1 MIKKKRQSEKKGK
14 RLRNL
19 LFWAGFLICVFPIIS
34 NVVERQHQA
43 DAVATY
49 RQTMEKEDEKE
60 IEEKWRQANEYN
72 EMLFQ
77 AKGGIVEE
85 TEEKKYEEL
94 LNIHGTDI
102 MGSLEIPKI
111 QVELPIYH
119 GTTDEVLSNGIGHL
133 EGTSLPIGGENTHS
147 VLTGHRG
154 LPSSKLLVRL
164 DEMKNGD
171 LFFIHTYKEVM
182 AYKVEEIMVVKPED
196 TAWMEIKAEKDLVS
210 LVTCTPFG
218 INSHRLIVTG
228 HRVDYKEKEYIK
240 IKPQF
245 PSVREIII
253 TVFPILF
260 VVSVGVIQIKN
271 GIQIG
276 VGIAMLFAVFQS
288 FPVLAAFEQEQTGM
302 IQMTLPEDWKINMKR
317 EGIVFGC
324 TKIGE
329 IENGGYKILPGY
341 ESAGIDLNNIKTSLE
356 LERVSKHLEAFGVE
370 PEQNRQTDATG
381 KVVFEQLDEGIY
393 FIQAEKSNEYDLITP
408 MIVAL
413 PSWDETEGKMSYEIK
428 VSPKHVPIEKVG
440 KDMAPQT
447 GLKTGVWKWAILGIG
462 FISAGIIVAVEWR
475 KERKNEE

>member
-1 MIKKKRQSEKKGK
+1 MMKTNRQSEKKGK
-14 RLRNL
+14 KFRNL
-19 LFWAGFLICVFPIIS
+19 LFWAGFLICIFPVIS
-34 NVVERQHQA
+34 NMVERQRQA

-119 GTTDEVLSNGIGHL
+119 GTEDEVLSNGIGHL

-164 DEMKNGD
+164 DEMKIGD

-182 AYKVEEIMVVKPED
+182 AYKVEDIMVVKPED
-196 TAWMEIKAEKDLVS
+196 TAWMEIKGEKDLVS

-240 IKPQF
+240 IKPQL
-245 PSVREIII
+245 PSVREIIV

-271 GIQIG
+271 RIQTYRR
-276 VGIAMLFAVFQS
+276 QRRR
-288 FPVLAAFEQEQTGM
+288 QRRR
-302 IQMTLPEDWKINMKR
+302 KR
-317 EGIVFGC
+317 RE
-324 TKIGE
+324 K
-329 IENGGYKILPGY
+329 
-341 ESAGIDLNNIKTSLE
+341 
-356 LERVSKHLEAFGVE
+356 
-370 PEQNRQTDATG
+370 NR
-381 KVVFEQLDEGIY
+381 
-393 FIQAEKSNEYDLITP
+393 
-408 MIVAL
+408 
-413 PSWDETEGKMSYEIK
+413 
-428 VSPKHVPIEKVG
+428 
-440 KDMAPQT
+440 
-447 GLKTGVWKWAILGIG
+447 
-462 FISAGIIVAVEWR
+462 
-475 KERKNEE
+475 

>member
-1 MIKKKRQSEKKGK
+1 MMKTNRQSEKKGK
-14 RLRNL
+14 KFRNL
-19 LFWAGFLICVFPIIS
+19 LFWAGFLICIFPVIS
-34 NVVERQHQA
+34 NIVERQRQA

-119 GTTDEVLSNGIGHL
+119 GTEDEVLSNGIGHL

-164 DEMKNGD
+164 DEMKIGD

-182 AYKVEEIMVVKPED
+182 AYKIEEIMVVKPED
-196 TAWMEIKAEKDLVS
+196 TAWMEIKGEKDLVS

-240 IKPQF
+240 IKPQL
-245 PSVREIII
+245 PSVREIIV

-260 VVSVGVIQIKN
+260 VVSIVVIEIKN
-271 GIQIG
+271 RIQTYRR
-276 VGIAMLFAVFQS
+276 QRRR
-288 FPVLAAFEQEQTGM
+288 
-302 IQMTLPEDWKINMKR
+302 KR
-317 EGIVFGC
+317 RE
-324 TKIGE
+324 K
-329 IENGGYKILPGY
+329 
-341 ESAGIDLNNIKTSLE
+341 
-356 LERVSKHLEAFGVE
+356 
-370 PEQNRQTDATG
+370 NR
-381 KVVFEQLDEGIY
+381 
-393 FIQAEKSNEYDLITP
+393 
-408 MIVAL
+408 
-413 PSWDETEGKMSYEIK
+413 
-428 VSPKHVPIEKVG
+428 
-440 KDMAPQT
+440 
-447 GLKTGVWKWAILGIG
+447 
-462 FISAGIIVAVEWR
+462 
-475 KERKNEE
+475 

>member
-1 MIKKKRQSEKKGK
+1 MMKTNRQSEKKGK
-14 RLRNL
+14 KFRNL
-19 LFWAGFLICVFPIIS
+19 LFWAGFLICIFPVIS
-34 NVVERQHQA
+34 NIVERQRQA

-49 RQTMEKEDEKE
+49 QQTMEKEDEKE

-119 GTTDEVLSNGIGHL
+119 GTEDEVLSNGIGHL

-164 DEMKNGD
+164 DEMKIGD

-182 AYKVEEIMVVKPED
+182 AYKVEDIMVVKPED
-196 TAWMEIKAEKDLVS
+196 TAWMEIKGEKDLVS

-240 IKPQF
+240 IKPQL
-245 PSVREIII
+245 PSVREIIV

-260 VVSVGVIQIKN
+260 VVSIVVIEIKN
-271 GIQIG
+271 RIQTYRR
-276 VGIAMLFAVFQS
+276 QRRR
-288 FPVLAAFEQEQTGM
+288 
-302 IQMTLPEDWKINMKR
+302 KR
-317 EGIVFGC
+317 RE
-324 TKIGE
+324 K
-329 IENGGYKILPGY
+329 
-341 ESAGIDLNNIKTSLE
+341 
-356 LERVSKHLEAFGVE
+356 
-370 PEQNRQTDATG
+370 NR
-381 KVVFEQLDEGIY
+381 
-393 FIQAEKSNEYDLITP
+393 
-408 MIVAL
+408 
-413 PSWDETEGKMSYEIK
+413 
-428 VSPKHVPIEKVG
+428 
-440 KDMAPQT
+440 
-447 GLKTGVWKWAILGIG
+447 
-462 FISAGIIVAVEWR
+462 
-475 KERKNEE
+475 

>member
-1 MIKKKRQSEKKGK
+1 MMKTNRQSEKKGK
-14 RLRNL
+14 KFRNL
-19 LFWAGFLICVFPIIS
+19 LFWAGFLICIFPVIS
-34 NVVERQHQA
+34 NIVERQRQA

-77 AKGGIVEE
+77 AKGGIIEE

-119 GTTDEVLSNGIGHL
+119 GTEDEVLSNGIGHL

-164 DEMKNGD
+164 DEMKIGD

-240 IKPQF
+240 IKPQL
-245 PSVREIII
+245 PSVREIIV

-260 VVSVGVIQIKN
+260 VVSIVVIEIKNRIQIYRRQRRRKRREKN
-271 GIQIG
+271 
-276 VGIAMLFAVFQS
+276 
-288 FPVLAAFEQEQTGM
+288 
-302 IQMTLPEDWKINMKR
+302 R
-317 EGIVFGC
+317 
-324 TKIGE
+324 
-329 IENGGYKILPGY
+329 
-341 ESAGIDLNNIKTSLE
+341 
-356 LERVSKHLEAFGVE
+356 
-370 PEQNRQTDATG
+370 
-381 KVVFEQLDEGIY
+381 
-393 FIQAEKSNEYDLITP
+393 
-408 MIVAL
+408 
-413 PSWDETEGKMSYEIK
+413 
-428 VSPKHVPIEKVG
+428 
-440 KDMAPQT
+440 
-447 GLKTGVWKWAILGIG
+447 
-462 FISAGIIVAVEWR
+462 
-475 KERKNEE
+475 

>member
-1 MIKKKRQSEKKGK
+1 MMKTNRQSEKKGK
-14 RLRNL
+14 KFRNL
-19 LFWAGFLICVFPIIS
+19 LFWAGFLICIFPVIS
-34 NVVERQHQA
+34 NMVERQRQA

-119 GTTDEVLSNGIGHL
+119 GTEDEVLSNGIGHL

-164 DEMKNGD
+164 DEMKIGD

-182 AYKVEEIMVVKPED
+182 AYKVEEIIVVKPED

-240 IKPQF
+240 IKPQL
-245 PSVREIII
+245 PSVREIIV

-260 VVSVGVIQIKN
+260 VISVGVIQIKN
-271 GIQIG
+271 RIQTYRR
-276 VGIAMLFAVFQS
+276 QRRR
-288 FPVLAAFEQEQTGM
+288 
-302 IQMTLPEDWKINMKR
+302 KR
-317 EGIVFGC
+317 RE
-324 TKIGE
+324 K
-329 IENGGYKILPGY
+329 
-341 ESAGIDLNNIKTSLE
+341 
-356 LERVSKHLEAFGVE
+356 
-370 PEQNRQTDATG
+370 NR
-381 KVVFEQLDEGIY
+381 
-393 FIQAEKSNEYDLITP
+393 
-408 MIVAL
+408 
-413 PSWDETEGKMSYEIK
+413 
-428 VSPKHVPIEKVG
+428 
-440 KDMAPQT
+440 
-447 GLKTGVWKWAILGIG
+447 
-462 FISAGIIVAVEWR
+462 
-475 KERKNEE
+475 

>member
-1 MIKKKRQSEKKGK
+1 MMKTNRQSEKKGK
-14 RLRNL
+14 KFRNL
-19 LFWAGFLICVFPIIS
+19 LFWAGFLICIFPVIS
-34 NVVERQHQA
+34 NIVERQRQA

-77 AKGGIVEE
+77 AKRGIVEE

-119 GTTDEVLSNGIGHL
+119 GTEDEVLSNGIGHL

-164 DEMKNGD
+164 DEMKIGD

-182 AYKVEEIMVVKPED
+182 AYKVEDIMVVKPED
-196 TAWMEIKAEKDLVS
+196 TAWMEIKGEKDLVS

-228 HRVDYKEKEYIK
+228 YRVDYKEKEYIK
-240 IKPQF
+240 IKPQL
-245 PSVREIII
+245 PSVREIIV

-260 VVSVGVIQIKN
+260 VVSIVVIEIKN
-271 GIQIG
+271 RIQTYRR
-276 VGIAMLFAVFQS
+276 QRRR
-288 FPVLAAFEQEQTGM
+288 
-302 IQMTLPEDWKINMKR
+302 KR
-317 EGIVFGC
+317 RE
-324 TKIGE
+324 K
-329 IENGGYKILPGY
+329 
-341 ESAGIDLNNIKTSLE
+341 
-356 LERVSKHLEAFGVE
+356 
-370 PEQNRQTDATG
+370 NR
-381 KVVFEQLDEGIY
+381 
-393 FIQAEKSNEYDLITP
+393 
-408 MIVAL
+408 
-413 PSWDETEGKMSYEIK
+413 
-428 VSPKHVPIEKVG
+428 
-440 KDMAPQT
+440 
-447 GLKTGVWKWAILGIG
+447 
-462 FISAGIIVAVEWR
+462 
-475 KERKNEE
+475 

>member
-1 MIKKKRQSEKKGK
+1 MMKTNRQSEKKGK
-14 RLRNL
+14 KFRNL
-19 LFWAGFLICVFPIIS
+19 LFWAGFLICIFPVIS
-34 NVVERQHQA
+34 NIVERQRQA

-119 GTTDEVLSNGIGHL
+119 GTEDEVLSNGIGHL

-164 DEMKNGD
+164 DEMKIGD

-196 TAWMEIKAEKDLVS
+196 TAWMEIKSEKDLVS

-228 HRVDYKEKEYIK
+228 HRVSYKEKEYIK
-240 IKPQF
+240 IKPQL
-245 PSVREIII
+245 PSVREIIV

-260 VVSVGVIQIKN
+260 VVSIVVIEIKN
-271 GIQIG
+271 RIQTYRR
-276 VGIAMLFAVFQS
+276 QRRR
-288 FPVLAAFEQEQTGM
+288 
-302 IQMTLPEDWKINMKR
+302 KR
-317 EGIVFGC
+317 RE
-324 TKIGE
+324 K
-329 IENGGYKILPGY
+329 
-341 ESAGIDLNNIKTSLE
+341 
-356 LERVSKHLEAFGVE
+356 
-370 PEQNRQTDATG
+370 NR
-381 KVVFEQLDEGIY
+381 
-393 FIQAEKSNEYDLITP
+393 
-408 MIVAL
+408 
-413 PSWDETEGKMSYEIK
+413 
-428 VSPKHVPIEKVG
+428 
-440 KDMAPQT
+440 
-447 GLKTGVWKWAILGIG
+447 
-462 FISAGIIVAVEWR
+462 
-475 KERKNEE
+475 

>member
-1 MIKKKRQSEKKGK
+1 MMKTNRQSEKKGK
-14 RLRNL
+14 KFRNL
-19 LFWAGFLICVFPIIS
+19 LLWAGFLICIFPVIS
-34 NVVERQHQA
+34 NIVERQRQA

-85 TEEKKYEEL
+85 TDEKKYEEL

-119 GTTDEVLSNGIGHL
+119 GTEDEVLSNGIGHL

-164 DEMKNGD
+164 DEMKIGD

-182 AYKVEEIMVVKPED
+182 AYKVEDIMVVKPED
-196 TAWMEIKAEKDLVS
+196 TAWMEIKGEKDLVS

-218 INSHRLIVTG
+218 VNSHRLIVTG

-240 IKPQF
+240 IKPQL
-245 PSVREIII
+245 PSVREIIV

-260 VVSVGVIQIKN
+260 VVSIVIIEIKN
-271 GIQIG
+271 RIQTYRR
-276 VGIAMLFAVFQS
+276 QRRR
-288 FPVLAAFEQEQTGM
+288 
-302 IQMTLPEDWKINMKR
+302 KR
-317 EGIVFGC
+317 RE
-324 TKIGE
+324 K
-329 IENGGYKILPGY
+329 
-341 ESAGIDLNNIKTSLE
+341 
-356 LERVSKHLEAFGVE
+356 
-370 PEQNRQTDATG
+370 NR
-381 KVVFEQLDEGIY
+381 
-393 FIQAEKSNEYDLITP
+393 
-408 MIVAL
+408 
-413 PSWDETEGKMSYEIK
+413 
-428 VSPKHVPIEKVG
+428 
-440 KDMAPQT
+440 
-447 GLKTGVWKWAILGIG
+447 
-462 FISAGIIVAVEWR
+462 
-475 KERKNEE
+475 

>member
-1 MIKKKRQSEKKGK
+1 MAGKTERQLAVSFKRGQRAGVAGVAHGEGIAGK
-14 RLRNL
+14 AHL
-19 LFWAGFLICVFPIIS
+19 LTCGKVGQIGF
-34 NVVERQHQA
+34 VERQRQA

-119 GTTDEVLSNGIGHL
+119 GTEDEVLSNGIGHL

-164 DEMKNGD
+164 DEMKIGD

-196 TAWMEIKAEKDLVS
+196 TAWMEIKGEKDLVS

-240 IKPQF
+240 IKPQL
-245 PSVREIII
+245 PSVREIIV

-260 VVSVGVIQIKN
+260 VVSIVVIEIKN
-271 GIQIG
+271 RIQTYRR
-276 VGIAMLFAVFQS
+276 QRRR
-288 FPVLAAFEQEQTGM
+288 
-302 IQMTLPEDWKINMKR
+302 KR
-317 EGIVFGC
+317 RE
-324 TKIGE
+324 K
-329 IENGGYKILPGY
+329 
-341 ESAGIDLNNIKTSLE
+341 
-356 LERVSKHLEAFGVE
+356 
-370 PEQNRQTDATG
+370 NR
-381 KVVFEQLDEGIY
+381 
-393 FIQAEKSNEYDLITP
+393 
-408 MIVAL
+408 
-413 PSWDETEGKMSYEIK
+413 
-428 VSPKHVPIEKVG
+428 
-440 KDMAPQT
+440 
-447 GLKTGVWKWAILGIG
+447 
-462 FISAGIIVAVEWR
+462 
-475 KERKNEE
+475 

>member
-1 MIKKKRQSEKKGK
+1 MMKTNRQSEKKGK
-14 RLRNL
+14 KFRNL
-19 LFWAGFLICVFPIIS
+19 LFWAGFLICIFPVIS
-34 NVVERQHQA
+34 NIVERQRQA

-94 LNIHGTDI
+94 LNTHGTDI

-119 GTTDEVLSNGIGHL
+119 GTEDEVLSNGIGHL

-164 DEMKNGD
+164 DEMKIGD

-196 TAWMEIKAEKDLVS
+196 TAWMEIKGEKDLVS

-240 IKPQF
+240 IKPQL
-245 PSVREIII
+245 PSVREIIV

-260 VVSVGVIQIKN
+260 VVSIVVIEIKN
-271 GIQIG
+271 RIQTYRR
-276 VGIAMLFAVFQS
+276 QRRR
-288 FPVLAAFEQEQTGM
+288 
-302 IQMTLPEDWKINMKR
+302 KR
-317 EGIVFGC
+317 RE
-324 TKIGE
+324 K
-329 IENGGYKILPGY
+329 
-341 ESAGIDLNNIKTSLE
+341 
-356 LERVSKHLEAFGVE
+356 
-370 PEQNRQTDATG
+370 NR
-381 KVVFEQLDEGIY
+381 
-393 FIQAEKSNEYDLITP
+393 
-408 MIVAL
+408 
-413 PSWDETEGKMSYEIK
+413 
-428 VSPKHVPIEKVG
+428 
-440 KDMAPQT
+440 
-447 GLKTGVWKWAILGIG
+447 
-462 FISAGIIVAVEWR
+462 
-475 KERKNEE
+475 

>member
-1 MIKKKRQSEKKGK
+1 MMKTNRQSEKKGK
-14 RLRNL
+14 KFRNL
-19 LFWAGFLICVFPIIS
+19 LFWAGFLICIFPVIS
-34 NVVERQHQA
+34 NIVERQRQA

-119 GTTDEVLSNGIGHL
+119 GTADEVLSNGIGHL

-164 DEMKNGD
+164 DEMKIGD

-182 AYKVEEIMVVKPED
+182 AYKVEDIMVVKPED
-196 TAWMEIKAEKDLVS
+196 TAWMEIKGEKDLVS

-240 IKPQF
+240 IKPQL
-245 PSVREIII
+245 PSVREIIV

-260 VVSVGVIQIKN
+260 VVSIVVIEIKNRIQIYRKQRRRKMREKN
-271 GIQIG
+271 
-276 VGIAMLFAVFQS
+276 
-288 FPVLAAFEQEQTGM
+288 
-302 IQMTLPEDWKINMKR
+302 R
-317 EGIVFGC
+317 
-324 TKIGE
+324 
-329 IENGGYKILPGY
+329 
-341 ESAGIDLNNIKTSLE
+341 
-356 LERVSKHLEAFGVE
+356 
-370 PEQNRQTDATG
+370 
-381 KVVFEQLDEGIY
+381 
-393 FIQAEKSNEYDLITP
+393 
-408 MIVAL
+408 
-413 PSWDETEGKMSYEIK
+413 
-428 VSPKHVPIEKVG
+428 
-440 KDMAPQT
+440 
-447 GLKTGVWKWAILGIG
+447 
-462 FISAGIIVAVEWR
+462 
-475 KERKNEE
+475 

>member
-1 MIKKKRQSEKKGK
+1 MKTNRQSEKKGK
-14 RLRNL
+14 KFRNL
-19 LFWAGFLICVFPIIS
+19 LFWAGFLICIFPVIS
-34 NVVERQHQA
+34 NIVERQRQA

-119 GTTDEVLSNGIGHL
+119 GTEDEVLSNGIGHL

-164 DEMKNGD
+164 DEMKIGD

-182 AYKVEEIMVVKPED
+182 AYKVEDIMVVKPED
-196 TAWMEIKAEKDLVS
+196 TAWMEIKGEKDLVS

-218 INSHRLIVTG
+218 VNSHRLIVTG

-240 IKPQF
+240 IKPQL
-245 PSVREIII
+245 PSVREIIV

-260 VVSVGVIQIKN
+260 VVSIVIIEIKN
-271 GIQIG
+271 RIQTYRR
-276 VGIAMLFAVFQS
+276 QRRR
-288 FPVLAAFEQEQTGM
+288 
-302 IQMTLPEDWKINMKR
+302 KR
-317 EGIVFGC
+317 RE
-324 TKIGE
+324 K
-329 IENGGYKILPGY
+329 
-341 ESAGIDLNNIKTSLE
+341 
-356 LERVSKHLEAFGVE
+356 
-370 PEQNRQTDATG
+370 NR
-381 KVVFEQLDEGIY
+381 
-393 FIQAEKSNEYDLITP
+393 
-408 MIVAL
+408 
-413 PSWDETEGKMSYEIK
+413 
-428 VSPKHVPIEKVG
+428 
-440 KDMAPQT
+440 
-447 GLKTGVWKWAILGIG
+447 
-462 FISAGIIVAVEWR
+462 
-475 KERKNEE
+475 

>member
-1 MIKKKRQSEKKGK
+1 MMKTNRQSEKKGK
-14 RLRNL
+14 KFRNL
-19 LFWAGFLICVFPIIS
+19 LFWAGFLICIFPVIS
-34 NVVERQHQA
+34 NMVERQRQA

-119 GTTDEVLSNGIGHL
+119 GTEDEVLSNGIGHL

-164 DEMKNGD
+164 DEMKIGD

-182 AYKVEEIMVVKPED
+182 AYKVEDIMVVKPED
-196 TAWMEIKAEKDLVS
+196 TAWMEIKGEKDLVS

-228 HRVDYKEKEYIK
+228 RRVDYKEKEYIK

-245 PSVREIII
+245 PSVREIIV

-260 VVSVGVIQIKN
+260 VVSVVVIEIKN
-271 GIQIG
+271 RIQTYRR
-276 VGIAMLFAVFQS
+276 QRRR
-288 FPVLAAFEQEQTGM
+288 
-302 IQMTLPEDWKINMKR
+302 KR
-317 EGIVFGC
+317 RE
-324 TKIGE
+324 K
-329 IENGGYKILPGY
+329 
-341 ESAGIDLNNIKTSLE
+341 
-356 LERVSKHLEAFGVE
+356 
-370 PEQNRQTDATG
+370 NR
-381 KVVFEQLDEGIY
+381 
-393 FIQAEKSNEYDLITP
+393 
-408 MIVAL
+408 
-413 PSWDETEGKMSYEIK
+413 
-428 VSPKHVPIEKVG
+428 
-440 KDMAPQT
+440 
-447 GLKTGVWKWAILGIG
+447 
-462 FISAGIIVAVEWR
+462 
-475 KERKNEE
+475 

>member
-1 MIKKKRQSEKKGK
+1 MKTNRQSEKKGK
-14 RLRNL
+14 KFRNL
-19 LFWAGFLICVFPIIS
+19 LFWAGFLICIFPVIS
-34 NVVERQHQA
+34 NIVERQRQA

-119 GTTDEVLSNGIGHL
+119 GTEDEVLSNGIGHL

-154 LPSSKLLVRL
+154 LPCSKLLVRL
-164 DEMKNGD
+164 DEMKIGD

-196 TAWMEIKAEKDLVS
+196 TAWMEIKDEKDLVS

-228 HRVDYKEKEYIK
+228 RRVDYKEKEYIK

-245 PSVREIII
+245 PSVREIIV

-271 GIQIG
+271 RIQTYRR
-276 VGIAMLFAVFQS
+276 QRRR
-288 FPVLAAFEQEQTGM
+288 
-302 IQMTLPEDWKINMKR
+302 KR
-317 EGIVFGC
+317 RRKRRE
-324 TKIGE
+324 K
-329 IENGGYKILPGY
+329 
-341 ESAGIDLNNIKTSLE
+341 
-356 LERVSKHLEAFGVE
+356 
-370 PEQNRQTDATG
+370 NR
-381 KVVFEQLDEGIY
+381 
-393 FIQAEKSNEYDLITP
+393 
-408 MIVAL
+408 
-413 PSWDETEGKMSYEIK
+413 
-428 VSPKHVPIEKVG
+428 
-440 KDMAPQT
+440 
-447 GLKTGVWKWAILGIG
+447 
-462 FISAGIIVAVEWR
+462 
-475 KERKNEE
+475 

>member
-1 MIKKKRQSEKKGK
+1 MMKTNRQSEKKGK
-14 RLRNL
+14 RVRNL
-19 LFWAGFLICVFPIIS
+19 LFWAGFLICIFPVIS
-34 NVVERQHQA
+34 NIVERQHQA

-49 RQTMEKEDEKE
+49 RKTMEKEDEKE

-119 GTTDEVLSNGIGHL
+119 GTADEVLSNGIGHL

-164 DEMKNGD
+164 DEMKIGD

-196 TAWMEIKAEKDLVS
+196 TAWMEIKGEKDLVS

-240 IKPQF
+240 IKPQL
-245 PSVREIII
+245 PSVREIIV

-260 VVSVGVIQIKN
+260 VVSIVVIEIKN
-271 GIQIG
+271 RIQTYRR
-276 VGIAMLFAVFQS
+276 QRRR
-288 FPVLAAFEQEQTGM
+288 
-302 IQMTLPEDWKINMKR
+302 KR
-317 EGIVFGC
+317 RE
-324 TKIGE
+324 K
-329 IENGGYKILPGY
+329 
-341 ESAGIDLNNIKTSLE
+341 
-356 LERVSKHLEAFGVE
+356 
-370 PEQNRQTDATG
+370 NR
-381 KVVFEQLDEGIY
+381 
-393 FIQAEKSNEYDLITP
+393 
-408 MIVAL
+408 
-413 PSWDETEGKMSYEIK
+413 
-428 VSPKHVPIEKVG
+428 
-440 KDMAPQT
+440 
-447 GLKTGVWKWAILGIG
+447 
-462 FISAGIIVAVEWR
+462 
-475 KERKNEE
+475 

>member
-1 MIKKKRQSEKKGK
+1 MKTNRQSEKKGK
-14 RLRNL
+14 KFRNL
-19 LFWAGFLICVFPIIS
+19 LFWAGFLICIFPVIS
-34 NVVERQHQA
+34 NIVERQRQA

-119 GTTDEVLSNGIGHL
+119 GTEDEVLSNGIGHL

-164 DEMKNGD
+164 DEMKIGD

-196 TAWMEIKAEKDLVS
+196 TAWMEIKGEKDLVS

-240 IKPQF
+240 IKPQL
-245 PSVREIII
+245 PSVREIIV

-260 VVSVGVIQIKN
+260 VVSIVVIEIKNRIQIYRRQRRRKRREKN
-271 GIQIG
+271 
-276 VGIAMLFAVFQS
+276 
-288 FPVLAAFEQEQTGM
+288 
-302 IQMTLPEDWKINMKR
+302 R
-317 EGIVFGC
+317 
-324 TKIGE
+324 
-329 IENGGYKILPGY
+329 
-341 ESAGIDLNNIKTSLE
+341 
-356 LERVSKHLEAFGVE
+356 
-370 PEQNRQTDATG
+370 
-381 KVVFEQLDEGIY
+381 
-393 FIQAEKSNEYDLITP
+393 
-408 MIVAL
+408 
-413 PSWDETEGKMSYEIK
+413 
-428 VSPKHVPIEKVG
+428 
-440 KDMAPQT
+440 
-447 GLKTGVWKWAILGIG
+447 
-462 FISAGIIVAVEWR
+462 
-475 KERKNEE
+475 

>member
-1 MIKKKRQSEKKGK
+1 MKTNRQSEKKGK
-14 RLRNL
+14 KFRNL
-19 LFWAGFLICVFPIIS
+19 LFWAGFLICIFPVIS
-34 NVVERQHQA
+34 NIVERQRQA

-119 GTTDEVLSNGIGHL
+119 GTEDEVLSNGIGHL

-164 DEMKNGD
+164 DEMKIGD

-196 TAWMEIKAEKDLVS
+196 IAWMEIKGEKDLVS

-228 HRVDYKEKEYIK
+228 HLERKGLLDWLSEKEYIK
-240 IKPQF
+240 IKPQL
-245 PSVREIII
+245 PSVREIIV

-260 VVSVGVIQIKN
+260 VVSVVVIGIKN
-271 GIQIG
+271 RIQTYRR
-276 VGIAMLFAVFQS
+276 QRRR
-288 FPVLAAFEQEQTGM
+288 
-302 IQMTLPEDWKINMKR
+302 KR
-317 EGIVFGC
+317 RE
-324 TKIGE
+324 K
-329 IENGGYKILPGY
+329 
-341 ESAGIDLNNIKTSLE
+341 
-356 LERVSKHLEAFGVE
+356 
-370 PEQNRQTDATG
+370 NR
-381 KVVFEQLDEGIY
+381 
-393 FIQAEKSNEYDLITP
+393 
-408 MIVAL
+408 
-413 PSWDETEGKMSYEIK
+413 
-428 VSPKHVPIEKVG
+428 
-440 KDMAPQT
+440 
-447 GLKTGVWKWAILGIG
+447 
-462 FISAGIIVAVEWR
+462 
-475 KERKNEE
+475 

>member
-1 MIKKKRQSEKKGK
+1 MMKTNRQSEKKGK
-14 RLRNL
+14 KFRNI
-19 LFWAGFLICVFPIIS
+19 LFWAGFLICIFPVIS
-34 NVVERQHQA
+34 NIVERQRQA

-119 GTTDEVLSNGIGHL
+119 GTADEVLSNGIGHL

-164 DEMKNGD
+164 DEMKIGD

-182 AYKVEEIMVVKPED
+182 AYKVEDIMVVKPED
-196 TAWMEIKAEKDLVS
+196 TAWMEIKGEKDLVS

-240 IKPQF
+240 IKPQL
-245 PSVREIII
+245 PSVREIIV

-260 VVSVGVIQIKN
+260 VVSIVVTEIKNRIQIYRRQRRRKRREKN
-271 GIQIG
+271 
-276 VGIAMLFAVFQS
+276 
-288 FPVLAAFEQEQTGM
+288 
-302 IQMTLPEDWKINMKR
+302 R
-317 EGIVFGC
+317 
-324 TKIGE
+324 
-329 IENGGYKILPGY
+329 
-341 ESAGIDLNNIKTSLE
+341 
-356 LERVSKHLEAFGVE
+356 
-370 PEQNRQTDATG
+370 
-381 KVVFEQLDEGIY
+381 
-393 FIQAEKSNEYDLITP
+393 
-408 MIVAL
+408 
-413 PSWDETEGKMSYEIK
+413 
-428 VSPKHVPIEKVG
+428 
-440 KDMAPQT
+440 
-447 GLKTGVWKWAILGIG
+447 
-462 FISAGIIVAVEWR
+462 
-475 KERKNEE
+475 

>member
-1 MIKKKRQSEKKGK
+1 MMKTNRQSEKKGK
-14 RLRNL
+14 KFRNL
-19 LFWAGFLICVFPIIS
+19 LFWAGFLICIFPVIS
-34 NVVERQHQA
+34 NIVERQRQA

-119 GTTDEVLSNGIGHL
+119 GTEDEVLSNGIGHL

-164 DEMKNGD
+164 DEMKIGD

-182 AYKVEEIMVVKPED
+182 AYKVEDIMVVKPED
-196 TAWMEIKAEKDLVS
+196 TAWMEIKGEKDLVS

-218 INSHRLIVTG
+218 VNSHRLIVTG

-240 IKPQF
+240 IKPQL
-245 PSVREIII
+245 PSVREIIV

-260 VVSVGVIQIKN
+260 VVSIVVIEIKN
-271 GIQIG
+271 RIQTYRR
-276 VGIAMLFAVFQS
+276 QRRR
-288 FPVLAAFEQEQTGM
+288 
-302 IQMTLPEDWKINMKR
+302 KR
-317 EGIVFGC
+317 RE
-324 TKIGE
+324 K
-329 IENGGYKILPGY
+329 
-341 ESAGIDLNNIKTSLE
+341 
-356 LERVSKHLEAFGVE
+356 
-370 PEQNRQTDATG
+370 NR
-381 KVVFEQLDEGIY
+381 
-393 FIQAEKSNEYDLITP
+393 
-408 MIVAL
+408 
-413 PSWDETEGKMSYEIK
+413 
-428 VSPKHVPIEKVG
+428 
-440 KDMAPQT
+440 
-447 GLKTGVWKWAILGIG
+447 
-462 FISAGIIVAVEWR
+462 
-475 KERKNEE
+475 

>member
-1 MIKKKRQSEKKGK
+1 MMKTNRQSEKKGK
-14 RLRNL
+14 KFRNL
-19 LFWAGFLICVFPIIS
+19 LFWAGFLICIFPVIS
-34 NVVERQHQA
+34 NMVERQRQA

-85 TEEKKYEEL
+85 TKEKKYEEL

-119 GTTDEVLSNGIGHL
+119 GTEDEVLSNGIGHL

-164 DEMKNGD
+164 DEMKIGD

-182 AYKVEEIMVVKPED
+182 AYKVEEIIVVKPED

-240 IKPQF
+240 IKPQL
-245 PSVREIII
+245 PSVREIIV

-260 VVSVGVIQIKN
+260 VISVGVIQIKN
-271 GIQIG
+271 RIQTYRR
-276 VGIAMLFAVFQS
+276 QRRR
-288 FPVLAAFEQEQTGM
+288 
-302 IQMTLPEDWKINMKR
+302 KR
-317 EGIVFGC
+317 RE
-324 TKIGE
+324 K
-329 IENGGYKILPGY
+329 
-341 ESAGIDLNNIKTSLE
+341 
-356 LERVSKHLEAFGVE
+356 
-370 PEQNRQTDATG
+370 NR
-381 KVVFEQLDEGIY
+381 
-393 FIQAEKSNEYDLITP
+393 
-408 MIVAL
+408 
-413 PSWDETEGKMSYEIK
+413 
-428 VSPKHVPIEKVG
+428 
-440 KDMAPQT
+440 
-447 GLKTGVWKWAILGIG
+447 
-462 FISAGIIVAVEWR
+462 
-475 KERKNEE
+475 

>member
-1 MIKKKRQSEKKGK
+1 MMKTNRQSEKKGK
-14 RLRNL
+14 KFRNL
-19 LFWAGFLICVFPIIS
+19 LFWAGFLICIFPVIS
-34 NVVERQHQA
+34 NIVERQRQA

-119 GTTDEVLSNGIGHL
+119 GTEDEVLSNGIGHL

-164 DEMKNGD
+164 DEMKIGD
-171 LFFIHTYKEVM
+171 LFFIHTYKEVI
-182 AYKVEEIMVVKPED
+182 AYKVEDIMVVKPED
-196 TAWMEIKAEKDLVS
+196 TAWMEIKGEKDLVS

-240 IKPQF
+240 IKPQL
-245 PSVREIII
+245 PSVREIIV

-260 VVSVGVIQIKN
+260 VVSIVVIEIKN
-271 GIQIG
+271 RIQTYRR
-276 VGIAMLFAVFQS
+276 QRRR
-288 FPVLAAFEQEQTGM
+288 
-302 IQMTLPEDWKINMKR
+302 KR
-317 EGIVFGC
+317 RE
-324 TKIGE
+324 K
-329 IENGGYKILPGY
+329 
-341 ESAGIDLNNIKTSLE
+341 
-356 LERVSKHLEAFGVE
+356 
-370 PEQNRQTDATG
+370 NR
-381 KVVFEQLDEGIY
+381 
-393 FIQAEKSNEYDLITP
+393 
-408 MIVAL
+408 
-413 PSWDETEGKMSYEIK
+413 
-428 VSPKHVPIEKVG
+428 
-440 KDMAPQT
+440 
-447 GLKTGVWKWAILGIG
+447 
-462 FISAGIIVAVEWR
+462 
-475 KERKNEE
+475 

>member
-1 MIKKKRQSEKKGK
+1 MMKTNRQSEKKEK
-14 RLRNL
+14 KFRNL
-19 LFWAGFLICVFPIIS
+19 LFWAGFLICIFPVIS
-34 NVVERQHQA
+34 NIVERQRQA

-94 LNIHGTDI
+94 LNIQGTDI

-119 GTTDEVLSNGIGHL
+119 GTEDEVLSNGIGHL

-164 DEMKNGD
+164 DEMKIGD

-196 TAWMEIKAEKDLVS
+196 TAWMEIKGEKDLVS

-240 IKPQF
+240 IKPQL
-245 PSVREIII
+245 PSVREIIV

-260 VVSVGVIQIKN
+260 VVSIVVIEIKN
-271 GIQIG
+271 RIQTYRR
-276 VGIAMLFAVFQS
+276 QRRR
-288 FPVLAAFEQEQTGM
+288 
-302 IQMTLPEDWKINMKR
+302 KR
-317 EGIVFGC
+317 RG
-324 TKIGE
+324 K
-329 IENGGYKILPGY
+329 
-341 ESAGIDLNNIKTSLE
+341 
-356 LERVSKHLEAFGVE
+356 
-370 PEQNRQTDATG
+370 NR
-381 KVVFEQLDEGIY
+381 
-393 FIQAEKSNEYDLITP
+393 
-408 MIVAL
+408 
-413 PSWDETEGKMSYEIK
+413 
-428 VSPKHVPIEKVG
+428 
-440 KDMAPQT
+440 
-447 GLKTGVWKWAILGIG
+447 
-462 FISAGIIVAVEWR
+462 
-475 KERKNEE
+475 

>member
-1 MIKKKRQSEKKGK
+1 MMKTNRQSEKKGK
-14 RLRNL
+14 KFRNL
-19 LFWAGFLICVFPIIS
+19 LFGAGFLICIFPVIS
-34 NVVERQHQA
+34 NIVERQRQA

-119 GTTDEVLSNGIGHL
+119 GTEDEVLSNGIGHL

-164 DEMKNGD
+164 DEMKIGD

-196 TAWMEIKAEKDLVS
+196 TAWMEIKGEKDLVS

-240 IKPQF
+240 IKPQL
-245 PSVREIII
+245 PSVREIIV

-260 VVSVGVIQIKN
+260 VVSIVVIEIKN
-271 GIQIG
+271 RIQTYRR
-276 VGIAMLFAVFQS
+276 QRRR
-288 FPVLAAFEQEQTGM
+288 
-302 IQMTLPEDWKINMKR
+302 KR
-317 EGIVFGC
+317 RE
-324 TKIGE
+324 K
-329 IENGGYKILPGY
+329 
-341 ESAGIDLNNIKTSLE
+341 
-356 LERVSKHLEAFGVE
+356 
-370 PEQNRQTDATG
+370 NR
-381 KVVFEQLDEGIY
+381 
-393 FIQAEKSNEYDLITP
+393 
-408 MIVAL
+408 
-413 PSWDETEGKMSYEIK
+413 
-428 VSPKHVPIEKVG
+428 
-440 KDMAPQT
+440 
-447 GLKTGVWKWAILGIG
+447 
-462 FISAGIIVAVEWR
+462 
-475 KERKNEE
+475 

>member
-1 MIKKKRQSEKKGK
+1 MMKTNRQSEKKGK
-14 RLRNL
+14 KFRNL
-19 LFWAGFLICVFPIIS
+19 LFWAGFLICIFPVIS
-34 NVVERQHQA
+34 NIVERQRQA

-119 GTTDEVLSNGIGHL
+119 GTEDEVLSNGIGHL

-164 DEMKNGD
+164 DEMKIGD

-196 TAWMEIKAEKDLVS
+196 TAWMEIKGEKDLVS

-240 IKPQF
+240 IKPQL
-245 PSVREIII
+245 PSVREIIV

-260 VVSVGVIQIKN
+260 VVSVVVIEIKN
-271 GIQIG
+271 RIQTYRR
-276 VGIAMLFAVFQS
+276 QRRR
-288 FPVLAAFEQEQTGM
+288 
-302 IQMTLPEDWKINMKR
+302 KR
-317 EGIVFGC
+317 RE
-324 TKIGE
+324 K
-329 IENGGYKILPGY
+329 
-341 ESAGIDLNNIKTSLE
+341 
-356 LERVSKHLEAFGVE
+356 
-370 PEQNRQTDATG
+370 NR
-381 KVVFEQLDEGIY
+381 
-393 FIQAEKSNEYDLITP
+393 
-408 MIVAL
+408 
-413 PSWDETEGKMSYEIK
+413 
-428 VSPKHVPIEKVG
+428 
-440 KDMAPQT
+440 
-447 GLKTGVWKWAILGIG
+447 
-462 FISAGIIVAVEWR
+462 
-475 KERKNEE
+475 

>member
-1 MIKKKRQSEKKGK
+1 MMKTNRQSEKKGK
-14 RLRNL
+14 KFRNL
-19 LFWAGFLICVFPIIS
+19 LFWAGFLICIFPVIS
-34 NVVERQHQA
+34 NIVERQRQA

-119 GTTDEVLSNGIGHL
+119 GTADEVLSNGIGHL

-164 DEMKNGD
+164 DEMKIGD

-182 AYKVEEIMVVKPED
+182 AYKVEDIMVVKPED
-196 TAWMEIKAEKDLVS
+196 TAWMEIKGEKDLVS

-240 IKPQF
+240 IKPQL
-245 PSVREIII
+245 PSVREIIV

-260 VVSVGVIQIKN
+260 VVSIVVTEIKNRIQIYRRQRRRKRREKN
-271 GIQIG
+271 
-276 VGIAMLFAVFQS
+276 
-288 FPVLAAFEQEQTGM
+288 
-302 IQMTLPEDWKINMKR
+302 R
-317 EGIVFGC
+317 
-324 TKIGE
+324 
-329 IENGGYKILPGY
+329 
-341 ESAGIDLNNIKTSLE
+341 
-356 LERVSKHLEAFGVE
+356 
-370 PEQNRQTDATG
+370 
-381 KVVFEQLDEGIY
+381 
-393 FIQAEKSNEYDLITP
+393 
-408 MIVAL
+408 
-413 PSWDETEGKMSYEIK
+413 
-428 VSPKHVPIEKVG
+428 
-440 KDMAPQT
+440 
-447 GLKTGVWKWAILGIG
+447 
-462 FISAGIIVAVEWR
+462 
-475 KERKNEE
+475 

>member
-1 MIKKKRQSEKKGK
+1 MLKTNRQSEKKGK
-14 RLRNL
+14 KFRNL
-19 LFWAGFLICVFPIIS
+19 LFWAGFLICIFPVIS
-34 NVVERQHQA
+34 NIVERQRQA

-119 GTTDEVLSNGIGHL
+119 GTEDEVLSNGIGHL

-164 DEMKNGD
+164 DEMKIGD
-171 LFFIHTYKEVM
+171 LFFIHTYKEVV

-240 IKPQF
+240 IKPQL
-245 PSVREIII
+245 PSVREIIV

-260 VVSVGVIQIKN
+260 VVSVVVIEIKN
-271 GIQIG
+271 RIQTYRR
-276 VGIAMLFAVFQS
+276 QRRR
-288 FPVLAAFEQEQTGM
+288 
-302 IQMTLPEDWKINMKR
+302 KR
-317 EGIVFGC
+317 RE
-324 TKIGE
+324 K
-329 IENGGYKILPGY
+329 
-341 ESAGIDLNNIKTSLE
+341 
-356 LERVSKHLEAFGVE
+356 
-370 PEQNRQTDATG
+370 NR
-381 KVVFEQLDEGIY
+381 
-393 FIQAEKSNEYDLITP
+393 
-408 MIVAL
+408 
-413 PSWDETEGKMSYEIK
+413 
-428 VSPKHVPIEKVG
+428 
-440 KDMAPQT
+440 
-447 GLKTGVWKWAILGIG
+447 
-462 FISAGIIVAVEWR
+462 
-475 KERKNEE
+475 

>member
-1 MIKKKRQSEKKGK
+1 MKTNRQSEKKGK
-14 RLRNL
+14 KFRNL
-19 LFWAGFLICVFPIIS
+19 LFWAGFLICIFPVIS
-34 NVVERQHQA
+34 NMVERQRQA

-119 GTTDEVLSNGIGHL
+119 GTEDEVLSNGIGHL

-164 DEMKNGD
+164 DEMKIGD
-171 LFFIHTYKEVM
+171 LFFIYTYKEVM
-182 AYKVEEIMVVKPED
+182 AYKVEDIMVVKPED
-196 TAWMEIKAEKDLVS
+196 TAWMEIKGEKDLVS

-228 HRVDYKEKEYIK
+228 RRVDYKEKEYIK

-245 PSVREIII
+245 PSVREIIV

-271 GIQIG
+271 RIQTYRR
-276 VGIAMLFAVFQS
+276 QRRR
-288 FPVLAAFEQEQTGM
+288 QRRR
-302 IQMTLPEDWKINMKR
+302 KR
-317 EGIVFGC
+317 RE
-324 TKIGE
+324 K
-329 IENGGYKILPGY
+329 
-341 ESAGIDLNNIKTSLE
+341 
-356 LERVSKHLEAFGVE
+356 
-370 PEQNRQTDATG
+370 NR
-381 KVVFEQLDEGIY
+381 
-393 FIQAEKSNEYDLITP
+393 
-408 MIVAL
+408 
-413 PSWDETEGKMSYEIK
+413 
-428 VSPKHVPIEKVG
+428 
-440 KDMAPQT
+440 
-447 GLKTGVWKWAILGIG
+447 
-462 FISAGIIVAVEWR
+462 
-475 KERKNEE
+475 

>member
-1 MIKKKRQSEKKGK
+1 MMKTNRQSEKKGK
-14 RLRNL
+14 KFRNL
-19 LFWAGFLICVFPIIS
+19 LFWAGFLICIFPVIS
-34 NVVERQHQA
+34 NMVERQRQA

-119 GTTDEVLSNGIGHL
+119 GTEDEVLSNGIGHL

-164 DEMKNGD
+164 DEMKIGD

-182 AYKVEEIMVVKPED
+182 AYKVEDIMVVKPED
-196 TAWMEIKAEKDLVS
+196 TAWMEIKGEKDLVS

-228 HRVDYKEKEYIK
+228 RRVDYKEKEYIK
-240 IKPQF
+240 IKPQL
-245 PSVREIII
+245 PSVREIIV

-271 GIQIG
+271 RIQTYRR
-276 VGIAMLFAVFQS
+276 QRRR
-288 FPVLAAFEQEQTGM
+288 QRRR
-302 IQMTLPEDWKINMKR
+302 KR
-317 EGIVFGC
+317 RE
-324 TKIGE
+324 K
-329 IENGGYKILPGY
+329 
-341 ESAGIDLNNIKTSLE
+341 
-356 LERVSKHLEAFGVE
+356 
-370 PEQNRQTDATG
+370 NR
-381 KVVFEQLDEGIY
+381 
-393 FIQAEKSNEYDLITP
+393 
-408 MIVAL
+408 
-413 PSWDETEGKMSYEIK
+413 
-428 VSPKHVPIEKVG
+428 
-440 KDMAPQT
+440 
-447 GLKTGVWKWAILGIG
+447 
-462 FISAGIIVAVEWR
+462 
-475 KERKNEE
+475 

>member
-271 GIQIG
+271 GIPIYRRQRRR
-276 VGIAMLFAVFQS
+276 
-288 FPVLAAFEQEQTGM
+288 
-302 IQMTLPEDWKINMKR
+302 KKR
-317 EGIVFGC
+317 E
-324 TKIGE
+324 K
-329 IENGGYKILPGY
+329 
-341 ESAGIDLNNIKTSLE
+341 
-356 LERVSKHLEAFGVE
+356 
-370 PEQNRQTDATG
+370 NR
-381 KVVFEQLDEGIY
+381 
-393 FIQAEKSNEYDLITP
+393 
-408 MIVAL
+408 
-413 PSWDETEGKMSYEIK
+413 
-428 VSPKHVPIEKVG
+428 
-440 KDMAPQT
+440 
-447 GLKTGVWKWAILGIG
+447 
-462 FISAGIIVAVEWR
+462 
-475 KERKNEE
+475 

>member
-1 MIKKKRQSEKKGK
+1 MMKTNRQSEKKGK
-14 RLRNL
+14 KFRNL
-19 LFWAGFLICVFPIIS
+19 LFWAGFLICIFPVIS
-34 NVVERQHQA
+34 NMVERQRQA

-119 GTTDEVLSNGIGHL
+119 GTEDEVLSNGIGHL

-164 DEMKNGD
+164 DEMKIGD

-196 TAWMEIKAEKDLVS
+196 TAWMEIKDEKDLVS

-228 HRVDYKEKEYIK
+228 RRVDYKEKEYIK

-245 PSVREIII
+245 PSVREIIV

-271 GIQIG
+271 RIQTYRR
-276 VGIAMLFAVFQS
+276 QRRR
-288 FPVLAAFEQEQTGM
+288 QRRR
-302 IQMTLPEDWKINMKR
+302 KR
-317 EGIVFGC
+317 RE
-324 TKIGE
+324 K
-329 IENGGYKILPGY
+329 
-341 ESAGIDLNNIKTSLE
+341 
-356 LERVSKHLEAFGVE
+356 
-370 PEQNRQTDATG
+370 NR
-381 KVVFEQLDEGIY
+381 
-393 FIQAEKSNEYDLITP
+393 
-408 MIVAL
+408 
-413 PSWDETEGKMSYEIK
+413 
-428 VSPKHVPIEKVG
+428 
-440 KDMAPQT
+440 
-447 GLKTGVWKWAILGIG
+447 
-462 FISAGIIVAVEWR
+462 
-475 KERKNEE
+475 

>member
-1 MIKKKRQSEKKGK
+1 MMKTNRQSEKKGK
-14 RLRNL
+14 KFRNL
-19 LFWAGFLICVFPIIS
+19 LFWAGFLICIFPVIS
-34 NVVERQHQA
+34 NIVERQRQA

-119 GTTDEVLSNGIGHL
+119 GTEDEVLSNGIGHL

-164 DEMKNGD
+164 DEMKIGD

-196 TAWMEIKAEKDLVS
+196 TAWMEIKDEKDLVS

-228 HRVDYKEKEYIK
+228 RRVDYKEKEYIK

-245 PSVREIII
+245 PSVREIIV

-271 GIQIG
+271 RIQTYRR
-276 VGIAMLFAVFQS
+276 QRRR
-288 FPVLAAFEQEQTGM
+288 
-302 IQMTLPEDWKINMKR
+302 KR
-317 EGIVFGC
+317 RE
-324 TKIGE
+324 K
-329 IENGGYKILPGY
+329 
-341 ESAGIDLNNIKTSLE
+341 
-356 LERVSKHLEAFGVE
+356 
-370 PEQNRQTDATG
+370 NR
-381 KVVFEQLDEGIY
+381 
-393 FIQAEKSNEYDLITP
+393 
-408 MIVAL
+408 
-413 PSWDETEGKMSYEIK
+413 
-428 VSPKHVPIEKVG
+428 
-440 KDMAPQT
+440 
-447 GLKTGVWKWAILGIG
+447 
-462 FISAGIIVAVEWR
+462 
-475 KERKNEE
+475 

>member
-1 MIKKKRQSEKKGK
+1 MMKTNRQSEKKGK
-14 RLRNL
+14 KFRNL
-19 LFWAGFLICVFPIIS
+19 LFWAGFLICIFPVIS
-34 NVVERQHQA
+34 NIVERQRQA

-119 GTTDEVLSNGIGHL
+119 GTEDEVLSNGIGHL

-164 DEMKNGD
+164 DEMKIGD

-196 TAWMEIKAEKDLVS
+196 TAWMEIKGEKDLVS

-240 IKPQF
+240 IKPQL
-245 PSVREIII
+245 PSVREIIV

-260 VVSVGVIQIKN
+260 VVSIVVIEIKNRIQIYRRQRRRKRREKN
-271 GIQIG
+271 
-276 VGIAMLFAVFQS
+276 
-288 FPVLAAFEQEQTGM
+288 
-302 IQMTLPEDWKINMKR
+302 R
-317 EGIVFGC
+317 
-324 TKIGE
+324 
-329 IENGGYKILPGY
+329 
-341 ESAGIDLNNIKTSLE
+341 
-356 LERVSKHLEAFGVE
+356 
-370 PEQNRQTDATG
+370 
-381 KVVFEQLDEGIY
+381 
-393 FIQAEKSNEYDLITP
+393 
-408 MIVAL
+408 
-413 PSWDETEGKMSYEIK
+413 
-428 VSPKHVPIEKVG
+428 
-440 KDMAPQT
+440 
-447 GLKTGVWKWAILGIG
+447 
-462 FISAGIIVAVEWR
+462 
-475 KERKNEE
+475 

>member
-1 MIKKKRQSEKKGK
+1 MMKTNRQSEKKGK
-14 RLRNL
+14 KFRNL
-19 LFWAGFLICVFPIIS
+19 LFWAGFLICIFPVIS
-34 NVVERQHQA
+34 NMVERQRQA

-49 RQTMEKEDEKE
+49 RQRMEKEDEKE

-119 GTTDEVLSNGIGHL
+119 GTEDEVLSNGIGHL

-164 DEMKNGD
+164 DEMKIGD

-182 AYKVEEIMVVKPED
+182 AYKVEDIMVVKPED
-196 TAWMEIKAEKDLVS
+196 TAWMEIKGEKDLVS

-218 INSHRLIVTG
+218 VNSHRLIVTG

-240 IKPQF
+240 IKPQL
-245 PSVREIII
+245 PSVREIIV

-260 VVSVGVIQIKN
+260 VVSIVIIEIKN
-271 GIQIG
+271 RIQTYRR
-276 VGIAMLFAVFQS
+276 QRRR
-288 FPVLAAFEQEQTGM
+288 
-302 IQMTLPEDWKINMKR
+302 KR
-317 EGIVFGC
+317 RE
-324 TKIGE
+324 K
-329 IENGGYKILPGY
+329 
-341 ESAGIDLNNIKTSLE
+341 
-356 LERVSKHLEAFGVE
+356 
-370 PEQNRQTDATG
+370 NR
-381 KVVFEQLDEGIY
+381 
-393 FIQAEKSNEYDLITP
+393 
-408 MIVAL
+408 
-413 PSWDETEGKMSYEIK
+413 
-428 VSPKHVPIEKVG
+428 
-440 KDMAPQT
+440 
-447 GLKTGVWKWAILGIG
+447 
-462 FISAGIIVAVEWR
+462 
-475 KERKNEE
+475 

>member
-1 MIKKKRQSEKKGK
+1 MMKTNRQSEKKGK
-14 RLRNL
+14 KFRNL
-19 LFWAGFLICVFPIIS
+19 LFWAGFLICIFPVIS
-34 NVVERQHQA
+34 NIIERQRQA

-119 GTTDEVLSNGIGHL
+119 GTADEVLSNGIGHL

-164 DEMKNGD
+164 DEMKIGD

-196 TAWMEIKAEKDLVS
+196 TAWMEIKGEKDLVS

-240 IKPQF
+240 IKPQL
-245 PSVREIII
+245 PSVREIIV

-260 VVSVGVIQIKN
+260 VVSIVVIEIKN
-271 GIQIG
+271 RIQTYRR
-276 VGIAMLFAVFQS
+276 QRRR
-288 FPVLAAFEQEQTGM
+288 
-302 IQMTLPEDWKINMKR
+302 KR
-317 EGIVFGC
+317 RE
-324 TKIGE
+324 K
-329 IENGGYKILPGY
+329 
-341 ESAGIDLNNIKTSLE
+341 
-356 LERVSKHLEAFGVE
+356 
-370 PEQNRQTDATG
+370 NR
-381 KVVFEQLDEGIY
+381 
-393 FIQAEKSNEYDLITP
+393 
-408 MIVAL
+408 
-413 PSWDETEGKMSYEIK
+413 
-428 VSPKHVPIEKVG
+428 
-440 KDMAPQT
+440 
-447 GLKTGVWKWAILGIG
+447 
-462 FISAGIIVAVEWR
+462 
-475 KERKNEE
+475 

>member
-1 MIKKKRQSEKKGK
+1 MKTNRQSEKKGK
-14 RLRNL
+14 KFRNL
-19 LFWAGFLICVFPIIS
+19 LFWAGFLICIFPVIS
-34 NVVERQHQA
+34 NMVERQRQA

-119 GTTDEVLSNGIGHL
+119 GTEDEVLSNGIGHL

-164 DEMKNGD
+164 DEMKIGD

-182 AYKVEEIMVVKPED
+182 AYKVEEIIVVKPED

-240 IKPQF
+240 IKPQL
-245 PSVREIII
+245 PSVREIIV

-260 VVSVGVIQIKN
+260 VISVGVIQIKN
-271 GIQIG
+271 RIQTYRRQRRRKRREKNRCNTKEKYYG
-276 VGIAMLFAVFQS
+276 
-288 FPVLAAFEQEQTGM
+288 QE
-302 IQMTLPEDWKINMKR
+302 L
-317 EGIVFGC
+317 
-324 TKIGE
+324 
-329 IENGGYKILPGY
+329 
-341 ESAGIDLNNIKTSLE
+341 
-356 LERVSKHLEAFGVE
+356 
-370 PEQNRQTDATG
+370 
-381 KVVFEQLDEGIY
+381 
-393 FIQAEKSNEYDLITP
+393 
-408 MIVAL
+408 
-413 PSWDETEGKMSYEIK
+413 
-428 VSPKHVPIEKVG
+428 
-440 KDMAPQT
+440 
-447 GLKTGVWKWAILGIG
+447 
-462 FISAGIIVAVEWR
+462 
-475 KERKNEE
+475 

>member
-1 MIKKKRQSEKKGK
+1 MMKTNRQSEKKGK
-14 RLRNL
+14 KFRNL
-19 LFWAGFLICVFPIIS
+19 LFWAGFLICIFPVIS
-34 NVVERQHQA
+34 NIVERQRQA

-119 GTTDEVLSNGIGHL
+119 GTEDEVLSNGIGHL

-164 DEMKNGD
+164 DEMKIGD

-240 IKPQF
+240 IKPQL
-245 PSVREIII
+245 PSVREIIV
-253 TVFPILF
+253 TAFPILF
-260 VVSVGVIQIKN
+260 VVSIVVIEIKN
-271 GIQIG
+271 RIQTYRR
-276 VGIAMLFAVFQS
+276 QRRR
-288 FPVLAAFEQEQTGM
+288 
-302 IQMTLPEDWKINMKR
+302 KR
-317 EGIVFGC
+317 RE
-324 TKIGE
+324 K
-329 IENGGYKILPGY
+329 
-341 ESAGIDLNNIKTSLE
+341 
-356 LERVSKHLEAFGVE
+356 
-370 PEQNRQTDATG
+370 NR
-381 KVVFEQLDEGIY
+381 
-393 FIQAEKSNEYDLITP
+393 
-408 MIVAL
+408 
-413 PSWDETEGKMSYEIK
+413 
-428 VSPKHVPIEKVG
+428 
-440 KDMAPQT
+440 
-447 GLKTGVWKWAILGIG
+447 
-462 FISAGIIVAVEWR
+462 
-475 KERKNEE
+475 

>member
-1 MIKKKRQSEKKGK
+1 MMKTNRQSEKKGK
-14 RLRNL
+14 KFRNL
-19 LFWAGFLICVFPIIS
+19 LFWAGFLICIFPVIS
-34 NVVERQHQA
+34 NMVERQRQA

-119 GTTDEVLSNGIGHL
+119 GTEDEVLSNGIGHL

-164 DEMKNGD
+164 DEMKIGD

-182 AYKVEEIMVVKPED
+182 AYKVEDIMVVKPED
-196 TAWMEIKAEKDLVS
+196 TAWMEIKGEKDLVS

-228 HRVDYKEKEYIK
+228 RRVDYKEKEYIK

-245 PSVREIII
+245 PSVREIIV

-271 GIQIG
+271 RIQ
-276 VGIAMLFAVFQS
+276 
-288 FPVLAAFEQEQTGM
+288 TY
-302 IQMTLPEDWKINMKR
+302 R
-317 EGIVFGC
+317 
-324 TKIGE
+324 
-329 IENGGYKILPGY
+329 
-341 ESAGIDLNNIKTSLE
+341 
-356 LERVSKHLEAFGVE
+356 
-370 PEQNRQTDATG
+370 RQRRR
-381 KVVFEQLDEGIY
+381 Q
-393 FIQAEKSNEYDLITP
+393 
-408 MIVAL
+408 
-413 PSWDETEGKMSYEIK
+413 
-428 VSPKHVPIEKVG
+428 
-440 KDMAPQT
+440 
-447 GLKTGVWKWAILGIG
+447 
-462 FISAGIIVAVEWR
+462 R
-475 KERKNEE
+475 

>member
-1 MIKKKRQSEKKGK
+1 MMKTNRQSEKKGK
-14 RLRNL
+14 KFRNL
-19 LFWAGFLICVFPIIS
+19 LFWAGFLICIFPVIS
-34 NVVERQHQA
+34 NIVERQRQA

-85 TEEKKYEEL
+85 MEEKKYEEL

-119 GTTDEVLSNGIGHL
+119 GTEDEVLSNGIGHL

-164 DEMKNGD
+164 DEMKIGD

-196 TAWMEIKAEKDLVS
+196 TAWMEIKGEKDLVS

-240 IKPQF
+240 IKPQL
-245 PSVREIII
+245 PSVREIIV

-260 VVSVGVIQIKN
+260 VVSIVVIEIKN
-271 GIQIG
+271 RIQTYRR
-276 VGIAMLFAVFQS
+276 QRRR
-288 FPVLAAFEQEQTGM
+288 
-302 IQMTLPEDWKINMKR
+302 KR
-317 EGIVFGC
+317 RE
-324 TKIGE
+324 K
-329 IENGGYKILPGY
+329 
-341 ESAGIDLNNIKTSLE
+341 
-356 LERVSKHLEAFGVE
+356 
-370 PEQNRQTDATG
+370 NR
-381 KVVFEQLDEGIY
+381 
-393 FIQAEKSNEYDLITP
+393 
-408 MIVAL
+408 
-413 PSWDETEGKMSYEIK
+413 
-428 VSPKHVPIEKVG
+428 
-440 KDMAPQT
+440 
-447 GLKTGVWKWAILGIG
+447 
-462 FISAGIIVAVEWR
+462 
-475 KERKNEE
+475 

>member
-1 MIKKKRQSEKKGK
+1 MMKTNRQSEKKGK
-14 RLRNL
+14 KFRNL
-19 LFWAGFLICVFPIIS
+19 LFWAGFLICIFPVIS
-34 NVVERQHQA
+34 NIVERQRQA

-77 AKGGIVEE
+77 AKGRIVEE

-119 GTTDEVLSNGIGHL
+119 GTEDEVLSNGIGHL

-164 DEMKNGD
+164 DEMKIGD

-196 TAWMEIKAEKDLVS
+196 TAWMEIKGEKDLVS

-240 IKPQF
+240 IKPQL
-245 PSVREIII
+245 PSVREIIV

-260 VVSVGVIQIKN
+260 VVSIVVIEIKN
-271 GIQIG
+271 RIQTYRR
-276 VGIAMLFAVFQS
+276 QRRR
-288 FPVLAAFEQEQTGM
+288 
-302 IQMTLPEDWKINMKR
+302 KR
-317 EGIVFGC
+317 RE
-324 TKIGE
+324 K
-329 IENGGYKILPGY
+329 
-341 ESAGIDLNNIKTSLE
+341 
-356 LERVSKHLEAFGVE
+356 
-370 PEQNRQTDATG
+370 NR
-381 KVVFEQLDEGIY
+381 
-393 FIQAEKSNEYDLITP
+393 
-408 MIVAL
+408 
-413 PSWDETEGKMSYEIK
+413 
-428 VSPKHVPIEKVG
+428 
-440 KDMAPQT
+440 
-447 GLKTGVWKWAILGIG
+447 
-462 FISAGIIVAVEWR
+462 
-475 KERKNEE
+475 